1 MSLQIFGIG
10 FNNDDMMRK
19 CIRLLELHDID
30 CLPASLRDMFTDF
43 ISYFESLK
51 MIYAPVANL
60 IEPIAA
66 KSESFKIID
75 LCSGAGSPAATVMNA
90 SKPEIAG
97 RMEILLTD
105 KYPNMAAMKSI
116 SDNSNGRIKYIA
128 EPVDALNPPENLKG
142 FRTFFSAFHHFD
154 ETSAKAILADA
165 VGKRQGIG
173 IFEYTDRSMIK
184 FLIPFGI
191 AMQLWLLFKFSLL
204 KPLRWQ
210 RFFWIF
216 LIPVLPVM
224 VFWDC
229 FVSCMRSYSV
239 KELEELAMPFSD
251 CGYSWKT
258 GRIESS
264 MPFHVTY
271 LTGYPTD

>member
-1 MSLQIFGIG
+1 MIKKRF
-10 FNNDDMMRK
+10 
-19 CIRLLELHDID
+19 RLFELHDLDSI
-30 CLPASLRDMFTDF
+30 PALWRDMFTDF

-51 MIYAPVANL
+51 KIYTPVAGL

-66 KSESFKIID
+66 HNECFKIID
-75 LCSGAGSPAATVMNA
+75 LCSGAGSPAVTVMNA
-90 SKPEIAG
+90 SKPEIASI
-97 RMEILLTD
+97 MEITLTD
-105 KYPNMAAMKSI
+105 KYPNMAAFKCI
-116 SDNSNGRIKYIA
+116 SDSSDGRIKYSC
-128 EPVDALNPPENLKG
+128 EPVDALSLPEGMTG
-142 FRTFFSAFHHFD
+142 FRTFFSSFHHFD
-154 ETSAKAILADA
+154 ENSAAAILADA

-191 AMQLWLLFKFSLL
+191 AMQLWLLLKFSLL
-204 KPLRWQ
+204 KPFSWK
-210 RFFWIF
+210 RFIWIF

-239 KELEELAMPFSD
+239 KELEELIIPFSD

-258 GRIESS
+258 GRIKSS
-264 MPFHVTY
+264 APFYITY
-271 LTGYPTD
+271 LTGYQED

>member
-1 MSLQIFGIG
+1 MKK
-10 FNNDDMMRK
+10 R
-19 CIRLLELHDID
+19 IRLFELHDLENI
-30 CLPASLRDMFTDF
+30 PALWRNMFTDF

-51 MIYAPVANL
+51 KIYAPVAGL
-60 IEPIAA
+60 IETVAA
-66 KSESFKIID
+66 MNEGFKIID
-75 LCSGAGSPAATVMNA
+75 LCSGAGSPAITVMNA
-90 SKPEIAG
+90 SKPEIAS
-97 RMEILLTD
+97 RMEIILTD
-105 KYPNMAAMKSI
+105 KYPNMAAFRNI
-116 SDNSNGRIKYIA
+116 SDNSDGRIKYIT
-128 EPVDALNPPENLKG
+128 EPVDALNMPENLKG

-154 ETSAKAILADA
+154 EASAAAILSDA

-239 KELEELAMPFSD
+239 REIEELIIPFSD

-258 GRIESS
+258 GRIEST
-264 MPFHVTY
+264 MPFYITY
-271 LTGYPTD
+271 LTGYPEA